1 VVQAPSVAIT
11 AESSP
16 DMTSAAVGG
25 VGSQNFALGGSLTLN
40 DVKGTIDAHVSNRA
54 HVDATDEV
62 LITARDAST
71 ISSLAGGVA
80 VAGTGSIAGAAAS
93 NKIANHVLAHI
104 SGPDTQVE
112 ATTGRV
118 AVTAREQAVIETL
131 SIGLGGAGTFSL
143 TGAVSINEIKNK
155 IEAYADAGATV
166 TAAGDVELLATDLSV
181 IAALAGQVGGAG
193 SGAPGAAPALNPVGQ
208 RVPPPP
214 PGPAPNPTRTVQ
226 NGRAEGP
233 AGPRR
238 AARRQDAAHPAISG
252 SMVVNTLANTVEAFI
267 ASSTVTADDNVVV
280 VASFDGGDSFA
291 APDTLDTE
299 DSFAVGTLI
308 GTDTNGDGRPDTGAG
323 VDGIN
328 SFAGAFGGAFV
339 GIAGARVVNTIKN
352 TTRAYVVDST
362 VAARGNGPDAT
373 IPTFDP
379 DTSPARPHP
388 AT

>member
-40 DVKGTIDAHVSNRA
+40 DVKGTIDAHISNRA

-62 LITARDAST
+62 LITATDAST

-104 SGPDTQVE
+104 SGPDTQGA

-131 SIGLGGAGTFSL
+131 SIGLGGAGTFTL

-155 IEAYADAGATV
+155 VEAYADAGATV
-166 TAAGDVELLATDLSV
+166 TAGGVELLATDLSV

-193 SGAPGAAPALNPVGQ
+193 
-208 RVPPPP
+208 
-214 PGPAPNPTRTVQ
+214 
-226 NGRAEGP
+226 
-233 AGPRR
+233 
-238 AARRQDAAHPAISG
+238 
-252 SMVVNTLANTVEAFI
+252 
-267 ASSTVTADDNVVV
+267 
-280 VASFDGGDSFA
+280 
-291 APDTLDTE
+291 
-299 DSFAVGTLI
+299 
-308 GTDTNGDGRPDTGAG
+308 
-323 VDGIN
+323 
-328 SFAGAFGGAFV
+328 
-339 GIAGARVVNTIKN
+339 
-352 TTRAYVVDST
+352 
-362 VAARGNGPDAT
+362 
-373 IPTFDP
+373 
-379 DTSPARPHP
+379 
-388 AT
+388 